1 MAPASRNEWMMMRI
15 CFLVVLLLAFLP
27 VHARAQEDDLPELVQ
42 ELFEAETAYPQ
53 EAGAVQLTLD
63 ARFADA
69 GTARLLAEYGI
80 TDRLQVSLASP
91 YLQLEQG
98 GEETVSAGV
107 LYSLVN
113 GPALA
118 ASVSLEAEIP
128 TGGAESAVAWEPA
141 LIVARQVGMA
151 QLHASVAASLSRDET
166 ELSPGVG
173 LMLDAGRITPT
184 LELTATL
191 ADGEGPDVGLTPG
204 IFVHLTRRLEVGVG
218 APLSLHGP
226 GRPDVLALLTLEL

>member
-1 MAPASRNEWMMMRI
+1 MRI
-15 CFLVVLLLAFLP
+15 CSAVVLLVLVLVPSA
-27 VHARAQEDDLPELVQ
+27 ARAQEDGLPELVQ
-42 ELFEAETAYPQ
+42 ELFEAETVYPQ
-53 EAGAVQLTLD
+53 EAGALQLTAD
-63 ARFADA
+63 ARFGDA

-98 GEETVSAGV
+98 GEETMTAGV
-107 LYSLVN
+107 LYNLVN

-118 ASVSLEAEIP
+118 ASVSLEAVIP

-141 LIVARQVGMA
+141 LVVARQVGMA
-151 QLHASVAASLSRDET
+151 QVHGSVAASLSSDQT
-166 ELSPGVG
+166 ELSPGLG

-191 ADGEGPDVGLTPG
+191 ADGEAPDVGLTPG
-204 IFVHLTRRLEVGVG
+204 IFVHLSRRLEVGVG
-218 APLSLHGP
+218 APVSLHGP
-226 GRPDVLALLTLEL
+226 SRPDVLALVTLEF